1 MTTFDY
7 IAVDGKNLL
16 WRMHSSHRSLSAK
29 VDGVEI
35 QTGGIYGFLA
45 STARIFRKFKGR
57 VVVAWEDKNR
67 RNWRYGVWPQY
78 KPRDKGGFQDVLD
91 KEIEGQQERLI
102 EVLSALGVPQYRA
115 KNGEAD
121 DVLGRLS
128 KLAASKRRVVIYS
141 GDSDLLQLVS
151 SDVRVCSSSR
161 GNEIL
166 YSPKGVLKRLGVR
179 PELVSHLKALAGDNS
194 DGIPGAMYVGPVA
207 AVRLLNEYGG
217 LSAVAE
223 AAMRHDKSWPVQ
235 ERMRASIADLYQ
247 SGQLAKFH
255 KLTSI
260 RLSDPWVR
268 IQPTRDL
275 DAAYGLLRRYKMHS
289 LAMTAQHWTALNSMG
304 KKQ

>member
-7 IAVDGKNLL
+7 TLIDGKNLL

-29 VDGVEI
+29 VDGEEI

-57 VVVAWEDKNR
+57 VVVAWEDEKR
-67 RNWRYGVWPQY
+67 RNWRYDVWPQY
-78 KPRDKGGFQDVLD
+78 KPRDPDSFQNVLD
-91 KEIEGQQERLI
+91 QEIEGQQERLI

-128 KLAASKRRVVIYS
+128 RLAADGRRVVIYS
-141 GDSDLLQLVS
+141 GDSDLLQLVTPS
-151 SDVRVCSSSR
+151 VRVCSSSK

-166 YSPKGVLKRLGVR
+166 YSPKGVLKRMGVR

-194 DGIPGAMYVGPVA
+194 DGIPGAMHVGPVA
-207 AVRLLNEYGG
+207 AVKLLNEYGG
-217 LSAVAE
+217 VVNVAE
-223 AAMRHDKSWPVQ
+223 AAMRHDKRWPVQ
-235 ERMRASIADLYQ
+235 ERMRVSIADLYQ

-255 KLTSI
+255 KLTTI
-260 RLSDPWVR
+260 RVSDPWVR
-268 IQPTRDL
+268 IRPVTDL

-304 KKQ
+304 RKR